1 MLQAMGTSKVEKTT
15 VSGSPDAQKRM
26 PPNAGKG
33 RKPGVPNKV
42 TQEFRVTIQKLLDDN
57 RENIGK
63 WVEQVAN
70 GIPPIQDAQ
79 GRFLHP
85 GRPGDPAQAL
95 RCLGHLADFAAPR
108 LSRAEVTGEAGGP
121 LNVIIHKIA

>member
-1 MLQAMGTSKVEKTT
+1 MLCPMEPSKVLISGEK
-15 VSGSPDAQKRM
+15 GAPIAQKRK
-26 PPNAGKG
+26 PPAAGMG
-33 RKPGVPNKV
+33 RQKGVPNKV
-42 TQEFRVTIQKLLDDN
+42 TQEFRVTVQKLLDDN

-63 WVEQVAN
+63 WVEQIAN

-121 LNVIIHKIA
+121 LTVVIHKIA